1 MTDHSH
7 DPSHDHG
14 HDHAHAHAHEA
25 SPVNPVLVEVIRGDM
40 IESRHRGSVAIVDSH
55 GQVELAIGDV
65 LSPVFA
71 RSGIKPIQA
80 LALVETGAA
89 KAFSLGHAQVALA
102 CSSHNGSV
110 THVDIIR
117 NWLAKIGCTENDLQ
131 CGVSLPWTDEDK
143 RALYVSGGSPSTLH
157 DNCSGKHT
165 GFLTVCKHMGFPVQ
179 GYTRLE
185 HPLQQRLL
193 GVLEQMTGM
202 DLFEAPKGIDGCGI
216 PTIGVPL
223 GNIALAMARL
233 GDPYD
238 QPEERQAACG
248 RIRTAMAN
256 EPYLVAGKG
265 RFCTRVIG
273 ALGEAALVKTG
284 AEGVFCATLTGKK
297 LGVAIKIDDGA
308 QRAAEAVMIRLLQ
321 DLNLITERATGQ
333 LLNLLEPSI
342 MSRAG
347 KMVGM
352 VRIAEGAV

>member
-1 MTDHSH
+1 MT
-7 DPSHDHG
+7 DHG
-14 HDHAHAHAHEA
+14 HDHPADETRHEA
-25 SPVNPVLVEVIRGDM
+25 VAINPVLVEVIRGDM
-40 IESRHRGSVAIVDSH
+40 IESRHRGSVAIVDSR

-89 KAFSLGHAQVALA
+89 KAFSLGNAQVALA
-102 CSSHNGSV
+102 CSSHNGAP
-110 THVDIIR
+110 THVDIVR
-117 NWLAKIGCTENDLQ
+117 TWLGKIGCTEKDLE
-131 CGVSLPWTDEDK
+131 CGPSLPWTDEAK
-143 RALYVSGGSPSTLH
+143 QELYATGLPATTAH

-165 GFLTVCKHMGFPVQ
+165 GFLTVCKHLNFPVQ
-179 GYTRLE
+179 GYTRFE
-185 HPLQQRLL
+185 HPMQQRLL
-193 GVLEQMTGM
+193 GILEQMTGM

-233 GDPYD
+233 GDPHD
-238 QPEERQAACG
+238 QPEERQAACR

-256 EPYLVAGKG
+256 EPYLVAGKD

-273 ALGEAALVKTG
+273 ALGQAALVKTG
-284 AEGVFCATLTGKK
+284 AEGVYCATLTDRK
-297 LGVAIKIDDGA
+297 LGIALKIDDGSR
-308 QRAAEAVMIRLLQ
+308 RAAEAVMIRLLQ
-321 DLNLITERATGQ
+321 NLDIVTERAKGQ

-342 MSRAG
+342 LSRAG

-352 VRIAEGAV
+352 VRIADGSFL

>member
-1 MTDHSH
+1 MIEHTHNH
-7 DPSHDHG
+7 AP
-14 HDHAHAHAHEA
+14 DHAGEA
-25 SPVNPVLVEVIRGDM
+25 APVNPVLVDIIRGDM
-40 IESRHRGSVAIVDSH
+40 IESRHHGSVAIVDSH

-102 CSSHNGSV
+102 CSSHNGA
-110 THVDIIR
+110 TIHVDIVR
-117 NWLAKIGCTENDLQ
+117 NWLGKIGCTEDDLE
-131 CGVSLPWTDEDK
+131 CGPSLPWTDEAK
-143 RALYVSGGSPSTLH
+143 QELYASGEAATTAH

-165 GFLTVCKHMGFPVQ
+165 GFLTVCKHLDFPVQ

-185 HPLQQRLL
+185 HPIQQRLL

-233 GDPYD
+233 GDPHD
-238 QPEERQAACG
+238 QPADRQAACR

-256 EPYLVAGKG
+256 EPYLVAGKD

-273 ALGEAALVKTG
+273 ALGQAALVKTG
-284 AEGVFCATLTGKK
+284 AEGVYCATLTDRK
-297 LGVAIKIDDGA
+297 LGVAIKIDDGSR
-308 QRAAEAVMIRLLQ
+308 RAAEAVMIRLLQ
-321 DLNLITERATGQ
+321 NLQIITDRAKGQ
-333 LLNLLEPSI
+333 LLNLLEPAI
-342 MSRAG
+342 QSRAG
-347 KMVGM
+347 KMVGL
-352 VRIAEGAV
+352 VRIADGTPL

>member
-7 DPSHDHG
+7 DHD
-14 HDHAHAHAHEA
+14 HDHAHEA
-25 SPVNPVLVEVIRGDM
+25 APVNPVLVDVIRGDM

-89 KAFSLGHAQVALA
+89 KAYSLGHAQVALA
-102 CSSHNGSV
+102 CSSHNGST
-110 THVDIIR
+110 THVDIVR
-117 NWLAKIGCTENDLQ
+117 NWLGKIGCSEDDLE
-131 CGVSLPWTDEDK
+131 CGPSLPWTDEAK
-143 RALYVSGGSPSTLH
+143 QELYETGEAATTAH

-165 GFLTVCKHMGFPVQ
+165 GFLTVCKHMDFPVQ
-179 GYTRLE
+179 GYARFE

-202 DLFEAPKGIDGCGI
+202 ELFEAPKGIDGCGI

-233 GDPYD
+233 GDPHD
-238 QPEERQAACG
+238 QPETRQAACR

-256 EPYLVAGKG
+256 EPYLVAGKD

-273 ALGEAALVKTG
+273 ALGQAALVKTG
-284 AEGVFCATLTGKK
+284 AEGVYCATLTDKK
-297 LGVAIKIDDGA
+297 LGVAIKIDDGSR
-308 QRAAEAVMIRLLQ
+308 RAAEAVMIRLLQ
-321 DLNLITERATGQ
+321 NLDIITERAKGQ

-342 MSRAG
+342 QSRAG
-347 KMVGM
+347 KMVGL
-352 VRIAEGAV
+352 VRIADGLPA

>member
-7 DPSHDHG
+7 DHEHE
-14 HDHAHAHAHEA
+14 HEHEA
-25 SPVNPVLVEVIRGDM
+25 APANPVLVDIIRGDM

-65 LSPVFA
+65 LSPVFP

-102 CSSHNGSV
+102 CSSHNGAT
-110 THVDIIR
+110 THVDIVR
-117 NWLAKIGCTENDLQ
+117 TWLAKIGCTEDDLE
-131 CGVSLPWTDEDK
+131 CGPSLPWTDEAK
-143 RALYVSGGSPSTLH
+143 HELYATGQPATTAH

-165 GFLTVCKHMGFPVQ
+165 GFLTVCKHLDFPLQ
-179 GYTRLE
+179 GYTRFE

-202 DLFEAPKGIDGCGI
+202 ELFEAPKGIDGCGI

-223 GNIALAMARL
+223 GNVALAMARL
-233 GDPYD
+233 GDPHD
-238 QPEERQAACG
+238 QPEERQAAC
-248 RIRTAMAN
+248 RRVRTAMAN
-256 EPYLVAGKG
+256 EPYLIAGKD

-273 ALGEAALVKTG
+273 ALGQSALVKTG
-284 AEGVFCATLTGKK
+284 AEGVYCATLTDKK
-297 LGVAIKIDDGA
+297 LGVAIKIDDGSR
-308 QRAAEAVMIRLLQ
+308 RAAEAVMIRLLQ
-321 DLNLITERATGQ
+321 NLDLITERAKGQ

-342 MSRAG
+342 QSRAG
-347 KMVGM
+347 KMVGL
-352 VRIAEGAV
+352 VKIADEIPS